1 MCIGIDF
8 ADSLEF
14 KEESL
19 PKAVNNMLSL
29 ALQIHDEYCRI
40 PGLKVSSGHTLCK
53 LDWNWNE
60 LKIYTCMNCSS
71 QNSCKIHSKIPCT
84 CFCNIYCCPFIMLLP
99 FQTSFEQK
107 NSFESLEICI
117 WISFYLEQ
125 FLEKQELQKM
135 LLLLFIF

>member
-40 PGLKVSSGHTLCK
+40 PGLKVSSGYTLCK
-53 LDWNWNE
+53 L
-60 LKIYTCMNCSS
+60 
-71 QNSCKIHSKIPCT
+71 H
-84 CFCNIYCCPFIMLLP
+84 
-99 FQTSFEQK
+99 
-107 NSFESLEICI
+107 
-117 WISFYLEQ
+117 
-125 FLEKQELQKM
+125 
-135 LLLLFIF
+135 